1 MGGTYTTLFDI
12 YLGQYR
18 RTGSDLREES
28 WVKDVAKELEG
39 FHTQVGSVDAL
50 FAAFDAGKFTAYR
63 TFADAAN
70 SQITLLKARLE
81 ALSGVL
87 RSAQEADSRQV
98 QRAPSLDQSGLRRKA
113 NEQKDADDQLCEN
126 LGELTAQADR
136 SLKKDESE
144 LRPQPQPQPGPQPK
158 PEPIPPLDPQM
169 AALQQAFAQ
178 PPLHHESRLVNRQSK
193 LSGAAAQMPRR

>member
-39 FHTQVGSVDAL
+39 FHTQVGSLDAL
-50 FAAFDAGKFTAYR
+50 LAAFDAGKFTTYR
-63 TFADAAN
+63 TFAEAAD
-70 SQITLLKARLE
+70 SEITLLKARLE
-81 ALSGVL
+81 ALGGVL
-87 RSAQEADSRQV
+87 RSAQEADSRLV

-113 NEQKDADDQLCEN
+113 NEQKSADDQLCQN

-136 SLKKDESE
+136 SLRKDESE
-144 LRPQPQPQPGPQPK
+144 LRPQPQPGPQPK

-178 PPLHHESRLVNRQSK
+178 PPLHYDSRLVNRQSK